1 LDHGQANRAQQAAP
15 IHSGSESFVK
25 ITAAAAWAGAFVVMV
40 VAPLA
45 AQSPRLSIITQA
57 SYALDKEAFGIGG
70 GLGFP
75 IQESKVGDGIRG
87 QATFDW
93 FIIDNVVSG
102 PLATRPT
109 YWEFNVN
116 GTYELPK
123 THGVYVGTGLNYVN
137 YTLDGSQVTN
147 AGGTELGVNL
157 IGGLKFGRGRGAPF
171 AQARYEV
178 GGGKQLVITGG
189 VEF

>member
-1 LDHGQANRAQQAAP
+1 
-15 IHSGSESFVK
+15 VK
-25 ITAAAAWAGAFVVMV
+25 ITAGAAAAGMALAL
-40 VAPLA
+40 VAAAGPMA

-57 SYALDKEAFGIGG
+57 SYAFDREAIGIGG

-123 THGVYVGTGLNYVN
+123 THGVYIGTGLNYVN

>member
-1 LDHGQANRAQQAAP
+1 MKISAIAAMLGT
-15 IHSGSESFVK
+15 I
-25 ITAAAAWAGAFVVMV
+25 AM
-40 VAPLA
+40 APLA
-45 AQSPRLSIITQA
+45 AQGPRLSLITQV
-57 SYALDKEAFGIGG
+57 SYGLDVEAFGIGG

-93 FIIDNVVSG
+93 FFLDNVVSG

-109 YWEFNVN
+109 YWEFNIN

-123 THGVYVGTGLNYVN
+123 THGVYVGTGLNYTN
-137 YTLDGSQVTN
+137 YTVDGAQFVN
-147 AGGTELGVNL
+147 AGGTELGLNL
-157 IGGLKFGRGRGAPF
+157 ITGLKLGRGRGAPF
-171 AQARYEV
+171 AQARFEV
-178 GGGKQLVITGG
+178 GGGKQLVLTGG

>member
-1 LDHGQANRAQQAAP
+1 MRSVGM
-15 IHSGSESFVK
+15 
-25 ITAAAAWAGAFVVMV
+25 AAAVVCGLV
-40 VAPLA
+40 VAVAPMA
-45 AQSPRLSIITQA
+45 AQAPRLSIITQA
-57 SYALDKEAFGIGG
+57 SYAFDKEAIGLGG

-75 IQESKVGDGIRG
+75 IQESRVGDGLRG

-93 FIIDNVVSG
+93 FLLDNVVSG

-116 GTYELPK
+116 GTYELPR

-137 YTLDGSQVTN
+137 DTRDGAQFVN
-147 AGGTELGVNL
+147 AGGTELGLNL

>member
-1 LDHGQANRAQQAAP
+1 
-15 IHSGSESFVK
+15 
-25 ITAAAAWAGAFVVMV
+25 M
-40 VAPLA
+40 
-45 AQSPRLSIITQA
+45 
-57 SYALDKEAFGIGG
+57 GG

-93 FIIDNVVSG
+93 FFLDKVVSG

-123 THGVYVGTGLNYVN
+123 THGVYVGTGLNYMN
-137 YTLDGSQVTN
+137 YTVDGSQYTN
-147 AGGTELGVNL
+147 AGGTELGLNAD
-157 IGGLKFGRGRGAPF
+157 RR
-171 AQARYEV
+171 AQAGAWPRGTLRAGPLRAGRREAAGAHRRDRV
-178 GGGKQLVITGG
+178 LGEAGAG
-189 VEF
+189 

>member
-1 LDHGQANRAQQAAP
+1 MMRSVGVFMAAFGAVLVLP
-15 IHSGSESFVK
+15 
-25 ITAAAAWAGAFVVMV
+25 AGV
-40 VAPLA
+40 L

-57 SYALDKEAFGIGG
+57 SYAFDKEAIGLGG

-75 IQESKVGDGIRG
+75 IQESRVGDGLRG

-93 FIIDNVVSG
+93 FLLDNVVSG

-116 GTYELPK
+116 GTYELPR

-137 YTLDGSQVTN
+137 DTRDGAQFVN
-147 AGGTELGVNL
+147 AGGTELGLNL

>member
-1 LDHGQANRAQQAAP
+1 MKISKWGVVFAALAVP
-15 IHSGSESFVK
+15 LG
-25 ITAAAAWAGAFVVMV
+25 AGAQ
-40 VAPLA
+40 A
-45 AQSPRLSIITQA
+45 PRLSIITQA
-57 SYALDKEAFGIGG
+57 SYAADAEAFGVGG

-93 FIIDNVVSG
+93 FVLDKEVSG
-102 PLATRPT
+102 PVSTRPT

-123 THGVYVGTGLNYVN
+123 THGVYVGTGLNYIN
-137 YTLDGSQVTN
+137 QTRDGALYTY

-157 IGGLKFGRGRGAPF
+157 IGGFKLGRGQGAPF
-171 AQARYEV
+171 LQARYEI
-178 GGGKQLVITGG
+178 GGGKQWVITGG
-189 VEF
+189 IEF